1 MNLWKNVNF
10 VVNSTCNYCL
20 WIIQANKS
28 SSPDEGVVEDEDVDT
43 EIKNDHT
50 ENNRSLKKKTQ
61 KCSKYEHVILFVL
74 HEYQT
79 FCAKIVIRIKIF

>member
-1 MNLWKNVNF
+1 MNF
-10 VVNSTCNYCL
+10 VLNPTFNYCL

-43 EIKNDHT
+43 EIKNGHA

-61 KCSKYEHVILFVL
+61 KCSKYQEVIFFVL
-74 HEYQT
+74 REYKPSY
-79 FCAKIVIRIKIF
+79 AKIVTRIEIFFKCIH

>member
-1 MNLWKNVNF
+1 MWTNINF
-10 VVNSTCNYCL
+10 VVNPTCYYCL

-43 EIKNDHT
+43 EIKNGHD

-61 KCSKYEHVILFVL
+61 KSSKYEYVMFLF
-74 HEYQT
+74 YMN
-79 FCAKIVIRIKIF
+79 IKLLMPKLL